1 MRDFFF
7 YLKSWLFFKHLAIA
21 LICLVF
27 VLWGLIKLLDN
38 YTQHGETADVPDFN
52 GIPISELEDFV
63 KDKNVRY
70 SIIDSLYDAKQKT
83 GIVIKQDPEAKTLVK
98 HNRIIYLYVTSSQA
112 PQIAMP
118 KLIDRSERQ
127 ALFMIENYD
136 LKIGRI
142 TEVPGNC
149 KGCVLKQL
157 NNGKEIAPGM
167 LVKKGSKIDLYI
179 GKREVEYEPIEIDDL
194 K

>member
-1 MRDFFF
+1 MGGFFI
-7 YLKSWLFFKHLAIA
+7 YLKSWTFFKHLAIA
-21 LICLVF
+21 FICLVF
-27 VLWGLIKLLDN
+27 VLWGLIKLLDT
-38 YTQHGETADVPDFN
+38 YTLHGETADVPDFK
-52 GIPISELEDFV
+52 GIPISELGNFV

-70 SIIDSLYDAKQKT
+70 CIIDSLYDAKQKA

-112 PQIAMP
+112 PQITMP

-127 ALFMIENYD
+127 ALSMIENYD

-157 NNGKEIAPGM
+157 NNGNEIAPGM
-167 LVKKGSKIDLYI
+167 LIKKGSKIDLYI
-179 GKREVEYEPIEIDDL
+179 GKREAEYEPIQIDD
-194 K
+194 KQ